1 MQLHFLFAR
10 EAIAA
15 IPYKTLMDLHATI
28 YNDSMPELFSSF
40 LIKSVYKWDIVSWR
54 GNTFDSKQST
64 RISSQMCEAV
74 ERKSQGQSNA
84 KLLIPVYTHTVS
96 CRHNGMMMCVCVF
109 HKHSANQ
116 FKMEDDRD
124 RVPFPN
130 LCEQTSLIGKV
141 IRRIHDANVFF
152 CCCSCLIM
160 YTTCNMQNYRVWC
173 FCFAFGAFDVHA
185 ICERRCIEKKNM
197 LLRLFLGIF
206 SGLFL
211 ELRLKIQNSW
221 AQINQDPLGADT
233 IHDRIQCE

>member
-1 MQLHFLFAR
+1 MYRCIEIMQLHFLFAR

-96 CRHNGMMMCVCVF
+96 CRHNGMMMCMCF
-109 HKHSANQ
+109 
-116 FKMEDDRD
+116 
-124 RVPFPN
+124 
-130 LCEQTSLIGKV
+130 TSI
-141 IRRIHDANVFF
+141 
-152 CCCSCLIM
+152 
-160 YTTCNMQNYRVWC
+160 
-173 FCFAFGAFDVHA
+173 
-185 ICERRCIEKKNM
+185 
-197 LLRLFLGIF
+197 
-206 SGLFL
+206 
-211 ELRLKIQNSW
+211 
-221 AQINQDPLGADT
+221 AQINSKWKT
-233 IHDRIQCE
+233 IETESRFQIYANKLH